1 MKNLWRK
8 EAAAAAVART
18 GAGSDKTGDQ
28 APNPYLD
35 ARRTWNSHV
44 DRAYAAQHTWQLL
57 CVVCL
62 LTALAAVGGMIYI
75 GSKSKFVPYVIE
87 VNKLGEAVSVGPA
100 QVAAPTDPR
109 VVRASLGSFIASA
122 RLVTPDVTLQR
133 EAIFRV
139 YAMLHTKDPAAQQM
153 NEWYN
158 GSKDSS
164 PFVRA
169 SKVTVTTDIN
179 SVLPISGN
187 AWQVDWQESTRD
199 RTGALVGQPVHMR
212 AMLTVY
218 LKPVSVTADAAAI
231 QRNPLGI
238 YVNNFTWQ
246 EVL

>member
-8 EAAAAAVART
+8 EAAAVAAAGA
-18 GAGSDKTGDQ
+18 GAGSDKNEGP

-35 ARRTWNSHV
+35 ARRAWNSHV

-87 VNKLGEAVSVGPA
+87 VNKLGEAVSLGPA
-100 QVAAPTDPR
+100 QVAAPADPR
-109 VVRASLGSFIASA
+109 VVRASLASFIASA

-187 AWQVDWQESTRD
+187 AWQETTRD

-218 LKPVSVTADAAAI
+218 LEPVSVTADAAAI

-246 EVL
+246 EIL